1 MKFKLLGKQLAI
13 KLALVALLAIAA
25 VRPASA
31 VVDNKRWGA
40 NYFPN
45 VELTTQDGK
54 VVHFYDDLLKGKV
67 VVINLIY
74 THCVDACPLET
85 ARLVQVQKMLG
96 DMVGKDIFFYS
107 ITIDPKRDTP
117 AVLKDYAEKYHAGPG
132 WTFLTGKKDDIDLI
146 SKKMGLY
153 QEPDAN
159 DRDGHMPALLIGNE
173 ATGQWIR
180 NGAADNPRFL
190 ASLIGDRANSW
201 KMTLA
206 NKGSGIDHTEP
217 INIERGR
224 YVFSTHCAA
233 CHTVGHGD
241 KIGPDLINVTDV
253 RDPKWLAQFIQTPE
267 KMITDGDPIAKALFE
282 KYKQVRMP
290 NLRIGDD
297 DIAEL
302 IDFLKKQSKN
312 PEGAPLQPLQPKD
325 GSAQPADLS
334 HGHSDTAAKADMSA
348 TSAPVAVSA
357 AKGKN

>member
-1 MKFKLLGKQLAI
+1 MNFKVKLKVAV
-13 KLALVALLAIAA
+13 KLALTAALAVAL
-25 VRPASA
+25 VHPASA
-31 VVDNKRWGA
+31 VMDNKRWGA
-40 NYFPN
+40 DYFPN
-45 VELTTQDGK
+45 VELITQDGK
-54 VVHFYDDLLKGKV
+54 VVHFYDDLIKGKV

-117 AVLKDYAEKYHAGPG
+117 AVLKDYADKYHAGPG
-132 WTFLTGKKDDIDLI
+132 WTFLTGKKADIDLL
-146 SKKMGLY
+146 SKKIGLY
-153 QEPDAN
+153 QEPDPN
-159 DRDGHMPALLIGNE
+159 DRDGHMPELLIGNE
-173 ATGQWIR
+173 PTGQWFL

-190 ASLIGDRANSW
+190 ASLIGDRANAW
-201 KMTLA
+201 KLTLA
-206 NKGSGIDHTEP
+206 NKNNTVAQP
-217 INIERGR
+217 QAINIERGR

-241 KIGPDLINVTDV
+241 KIGPDLINVTDI

-267 KMITDGDPIAKALFE
+267 KMISDGDPLAKALFE
-282 KYKQVRMP
+282 KYRQIRMP
-290 NLRIGDD
+290 NLRIGDE

-312 PEGAPLQPLQPKD
+312 PEGAPLQPKD

-334 HGHSDTAAKADMSA
+334 HHPAAASTATNMSA
-348 TSAPVAVSA
+348 DPAPVASTA
-357 AKGKN
+357 TKNKN